1 MAASYRASRGIMTFR
16 PALLVL
22 ALGTVAVPFAA
33 GAQQAAQVPRIGV
46 LASTGSASSSNI
58 PSFRQGLRDLGYVEG
73 QNIVIENRYA
83 RSYEELPNLAAELV
97 HRKVDVIF
105 AAGSPAARVVRDS
118 MPTIPVVFVTFADPV
133 RSGLV
138 ASLARPGQ
146 NLTGLTMAAAEL
158 DGKRLGL
165 LREALPK
172 VFHVAVLLNPANTT
186 SAEHLKE
193 TEDVAGS
200 LGMRLRTHEVRAP
213 HEFDGAFAAMKK
225 DRADALYLLADSMFF
240 RERNRIAALAAK
252 SRLPAMFQWR
262 AYVDAGGLMSY
273 GPSFVDLNWRAATY
287 VDRILKGAK
296 PADLPVERPTKFELV
311 INLKAAKALGLT
323 IPPSLLA
330 RADQVIE

>member
-1 MAASYRASRGIMTFR
+1 MTF
-16 PALLVL
+16 PSALLVL
-22 ALGTVAVPFAA
+22 ALGTLTVPLAA
-33 GAQQAAQVPRIGV
+33 DAQPAAQSPRIGI

-58 PSFRQGLRDLGYVEG
+58 ASFRQGLRDLGYVEG

-83 RSYEELPNLAAELV
+83 RRYEELPNLVAELV
-97 HRKVDVIF
+97 HLKVEVIF
-105 AAGSPAARVVRDS
+105 AAGSPAARVVKES
-118 MPTIPVVFVTFADPV
+118 LQTIPVVFVTFADPV

-172 VFHVAVLLNPANTT
+172 VFHVAVLLNPASAT
-186 SAEHLKE
+186 SAEQLRE

-200 LGMRLRTHEVRAP
+200 LGMRLRTHEVRAS
-213 HEFDGAFAAMKK
+213 HEFDGAFAAMRK

-240 RERNRIAALAAK
+240 RERSRIAALAAK

-262 AYVDAGGLMSY
+262 AFVDAGGLMSY

-287 VDRILKGAK
+287 VDKILKGAK

-311 INLKAAKALGLT
+311 INLKTARALGLM
-323 IPPSLLA
+323 IPQSLLL
-330 RADQVIE
+330 RADRLIE